1 MSLPSARWEATRRH
15 ERSSI
20 IEIEAQKAAQVELIT
35 ELICDNKSV
44 VESALELQGLERLLV
59 EEEDKRGN

>member
-1 MSLPSARWEATRRH
+1 MKDHVR
-15 ERSSI
+15 I
-20 IEIEAQKAAQVELIT
+20 IEIEAQIAAQVELLA
-35 ELICDNKSV
+35 ELICDNKSA